1 VSEEESFRQLIQRVR
16 AGEREAAAELVR
28 LYEPEIRRFIRTQ
41 LNRSR
46 LRRTFDSADIFQ
58 SVFLNF
64 YVRVMDGQ
72 FDLEEPT
79 QLLRLLATMAR
90 NRITDHARK
99 PSARAQDGGPDLW
112 ANVAAEGAS
121 PSDVVAEEEI
131 LQQVLR
137 RLTAE
142 ERDLAQKR
150 HEGRS
155 WQELA
160 DECGSTAD
168 ALRKKLD
175 RALGRLCQELNPDGG
190 GDA

>member
-1 VSEEESFRQLIQRVR
+1 VSEEEAFRDLIQRVR
-16 AGEREAAAELVR
+16 AGEREAADELVR
-28 LYEPEIRRFIRTQ
+28 QYEPEIRRFIRLQ
-41 LNRSR
+41 LNHSR
-46 LRRTFDSADIFQ
+46 LRRTFDSGDIFQ
-58 SVFLNF
+58 SVFLKF

-99 PSARAQDGGPDLW
+99 PSARAQDAGPDLW
-112 ANVAAEGAS
+112 ANVAADGAS

-150 HEGRS
+150 SEGRG
-155 WQELA
+155 WQDLA
-160 DECGSTAD
+160 DEYGDTAD
-168 ALRKKLD
+168 ALRKRLA
-175 RALGRLCQELNPDGG
+175 RALERICQELNPDGG